1 MKRTLILL
9 VVFLLL
15 GGGAFWYLSTDDE
28 RNKMT
33 LAGSDRNF
41 ALEDMSQLH
50 KIFIA
55 GRKGER
61 TTLVRN
67 GEGGWD
73 VEGGGTAN
81 PHVVEPLLEVIR
93 NVRIKYKP
101 SDNALQN
108 MVNTLATQGKKVE
121 LYDKKGNLLKS
132 YYIGGSTADERGTYI
147 IMDGAEQPYV
157 AEIPGISG
165 NVSVRFDRQGDE
177 WRDKTLFSEKVED
190 IKYLS
195 VEYPKQ
201 KNQSFILEA
210 QGTDYTVKPFYDITP
225 TIKRPFKEGSVEAYL
240 VNFRNV
246 GAEAF
251 RNEHSGRDSILQTI
265 PFCSIT
271 IVNTDE
277 DTTRAVF
284 YPIIKEKVTTQD
296 RKTGEYVTTGGYLD
310 RYFVLRNRQDFM
322 LAQHLVMEK
331 LFWGYGSFYQDTNLL
346 N

>member
-9 VVFLLL
+9 VAFLLL
-15 GGGAFWYLSTDDE
+15 GGSVFWYMSGDDK

-33 LAGSDRNF
+33 LTGSDRDF
-41 ALEDMSQLH
+41 AVKDMSQLH

-55 GRKGER
+55 DRKGER

-67 GEGGWD
+67 DEAGWNVND
-73 VEGGGTAN
+73 QGTAN
-81 PHVVEPLLEVIR
+81 PHVMEPLLEAIR

-101 SDNALQN
+101 SDNALKN
-108 MVNTLATQGKKVE
+108 MVNVLATQGYKVE
-121 LYDKKGNLLKS
+121 LYDKENNLLKA

-147 IMDGAEQPYV
+147 ILDGAEQPYV
-157 AEIPGISG
+157 AEIPGFSG
-165 NVSVRFDRQGDE
+165 NISVRFSRFGDE

-195 VEYPKQ
+195 VENPKQ

-210 QGTDYTVKPFYDITP
+210 EGSGYNIKPFYDITP
-225 TIKRPFKEGSVEAYL
+225 EIQRPAKEGSIEAYL
-240 VNFRNV
+240 VKFKSV

-251 RNEHSGRDSILQTI
+251 RNEHSGQDSILQTI
-265 PFCSIT
+265 PFCNVT
-271 IVNTDE
+271 LVNTDK

-284 YPIIKEKVTTQD
+284 YPIRKEKTTTQD
-296 RKTGEYVTTGGYLD
+296 RKTGEYVTTGGYVD
-310 RYFVLRNRQDFM
+310 RYFVLRNQQDFM
-322 LAQHLVMEK
+322 LAQHIVMQK
-331 LFWGYGSFYQDTNLL
+331 IFWGYGSFYQDTKLL

>member
-9 VVFLLL
+9 IVFLLL

-33 LAGSDRNF
+33 LAGSDRDF
-41 ALEDMSQLH
+41 AVEDMSKLH

-61 TTLVRN
+61 TTLLRN
-67 GEGGWD
+67 DEGGWD
-73 VEGGGTAN
+73 VEGGGKTN
-81 PHVVEPLLEVIR
+81 PNVMNPLLEAIH

-101 SDNALQN
+101 SDNALKN
-108 MVNTLATQGKKVE
+108 MVNVLATQSKKVE
-121 LYDKKGNLLKS
+121 LYDKEGNLLKA

-157 AEIPGISG
+157 AEMPGFSG
-165 NVSVRFDRQGDE
+165 NLSVRFDRLGDE
-177 WRDKTLFSEKVED
+177 WRDKNLFSKKVED

-210 QGTDYTVKPFYDITP
+210 SGSDFTVKPFYDITP
-225 TIKRPFKEGSVEAYL
+225 EIQRPFKEGSVEACL
-240 VNFRNV
+240 TNFESV

-251 RNEHSGRDSILQTI
+251 RNQHSGRDSILQTI

-271 IVNTDE
+271 LVNKSE

-284 YPIIKEKVTTQD
+284 YPIIKETITTQD
-296 RKTGEYVTTGGYLD
+296 RKTGDYVTTGGYLD
-310 RYFVLRNRQDFM
+310 RYFVLRNQKDFM
-322 LAQHLVMEK
+322 LAQQIVVQK
-331 LFWGYGSFYQDTNLL
+331 VFWGYGSFYQDTNLL

>member
-33 LAGSDRNF
+33 LAGSDRDF

-61 TTLVRN
+61 STLVRN
-67 GEGGWD
+67 ENGGWD
-73 VEGGGTAN
+73 LEGAGPAN
-81 PHVVEPLLEVIR
+81 PHVMEPLLEAIR

-101 SDNALQN
+101 SD
-108 MVNTLATQGKKVE
+108 
-121 LYDKKGNLLKS
+121 

-157 AEIPGISG
+157 AEMPGFSG
-165 NVSVRFDRQGDE
+165 NLSVRFDRYGDE
-177 WRDKTLFSEKVED
+177 WRDKMLFSEKVED

-210 QGTDYTVKPFYDITP
+210 TGSDYTVKPFYDITP
-225 TIKRPFKEGSVEAYL
+225 EIQRPFKEGSVEAYL
-240 VNFRNV
+240 VNFESV

-251 RNEHSGRDSILQTI
+251 RNDYNSRDSILQTI

-271 IVNTDE
+271 LVNTKE
-277 DTTRAVF
+277 DTPRAVF

-296 RKTGEYVTTGGYLD
+296 RKTGDYVTTGGYLD
-310 RYFVLRNRQDFM
+310 RYFVLRNQQDFM

-331 LFWGYGSFYQDTNLL
+331 IFWGYASFYQDTNLL

>member
-15 GGGAFWYLSTDDE
+15 GGGAFWYLSTDDK

-33 LAGSDRNF
+33 LASSDRDF

-61 TTLVRN
+61 TTLVRD
-67 GEGGWD
+67 GEGGWN

-81 PHVVEPLLEVIR
+81 PQVVAPLLEVIK

-108 MVNTLATQGKKVE
+108 MVNVLATQGKKVE
-121 LYDKKGNLLKS
+121 LYDKEGNLLKA
-132 YYIGGSTADERGTYI
+132 YYIGGATADERGTYI

-165 NVSVRFDRQGDE
+165 NISVRFNRYGDE

-210 QGTDYTVKPFYDITP
+210 EGSDYKVKPFYDITP
-225 TIKRPFKEGSVEAYL
+225 EIQRPFKEGSVEAYL
-240 VNFRNV
+240 VNFESV

-251 RNEHSGRDSILQTI
+251 RNQHSGRDSILQTI

-271 IVNTDE
+271 LVNTDE
-277 DTTRAVF
+277 DTTRTVF

>member
-1 MKRTLILL
+1 MKRTVILL
-9 VVFLLL
+9 VLFLLL

-33 LAGSDRNF
+33 LTGSDRDF
-41 ALEDMSQLH
+41 ALTDMSQLH

-61 TTLVRN
+61 TTLIRD
-67 GEGGWD
+67 GQGGWA
-73 VEGGGTAN
+73 VNGQGKAN
-81 PHVVEPLLEVIR
+81 PNVVEPLLEVIQ

-101 SDNALQN
+101 SDNALKN
-108 MVNTLATQGKKVE
+108 MVNVLATQGYKVE
-121 LYDKKGNLLKS
+121 LYDKEENLLKA

-147 IMDGAEQPYV
+147 ILDGAEQPYV
-157 AEIPGISG
+157 AEIPGFSG
-165 NVSVRFDRQGDE
+165 NISVRFSRFGDE
-177 WRDKTLFSEKVED
+177 WRDKTLFSEAVGD

-210 QGTDYTVKPFYDITP
+210 TGKAYNIKPFYDITP
-225 TIKRPFKEGSVEAYL
+225 EIQRPFKEGSVEAFL
-240 VNFRNV
+240 VNFKSV

-251 RNEHSGRDSILQTI
+251 RNEHNARDSILQTI
-265 PFCSIT
+265 PFCSVT
-271 IVNTDE
+271 LVNADE

-284 YPIIKEKVTTQD
+284 YPIIKETTTTQD
-296 RKTGEYVTTGGYLD
+296 RKTGDYVTTGGYID
-310 RYFVLRNRQDFM
+310 RYFVLRNQRDFM
-322 LAQHLVMEK
+322 LAQHIVMQK
-331 LFWGYGSFYQDTNLL
+331 IFWGYGSFYQDTELL

>member
-1 MKRTLILL
+1 
-9 VVFLLL
+9 
-15 GGGAFWYLSTDDE
+15 
-28 RNKMT
+28 MT

>member
-9 VVFLLL
+9 VIFLLL
-15 GGGAFWYLSTDDE
+15 GGGAFWYLSTDDK

-33 LAGSDRNF
+33 LAGSDRSF

-61 TTLVRN
+61 TTLVRD
-67 GEGGWD
+67 GQGGWTVNGQD
-73 VEGGGTAN
+73 KTN
-81 PHVVEPLLEVIR
+81 PHVVEPLLEVVR
-93 NVRIKYKP
+93 NIRIKYKP
-101 SDNALQN
+101 SENALKN
-108 MVNTLATQGKKVE
+108 MVNVLATQGSKVE
-121 LYDKKGNLLKS
+121 LYDEEGNLLKA
-132 YYIGGSTADERGTYI
+132 YYIGGSTADERGTYA

-157 AEIPGISG
+157 VEIPGFSG
-165 NVSVRFDRQGDE
+165 NISVRFNRLGDE
-177 WRDKTLFSEKVED
+177 WRDKTLFAEQVED

-210 QGTDYTVKPFYDITP
+210 KGSDYDIKPFFDITP
-225 TIKRPFKEGSVEAYL
+225 KIQRPFKEGSVEAYL
-240 VNFRNV
+240 VNFENV

-251 RNEHSGRDSILQTI
+251 RNKHSGRDSILQTI

-271 IVNTDE
+271 LVNTAE

-284 YPIIKEKVTTQD
+284 YPITEEKITTQD
-296 RKTGEYVTTGGYLD
+296 RKTGEYVTTGGYID
-310 RYFVLRNRQDFM
+310 RYFVLRNQQDFM
-322 LAQHLVMEK
+322 LAQHIVMQK
-331 LFWGYGSFYQDTNLL
+331 IFWGYGSFYQDTNLL